1 MKQCAIILNGNDVV
15 KVSNL
20 KRKYNKIINN
30 PRIQILEEC
39 DADKLDEKYD
49 YWNRTLNHK
58 EIAEAENEIVL
69 YHYKNSK
76 TGFTITSIYDDVE
89 HLKTVTKDWIN
100 YERID

>member
-39 DADKLDEKYD
+39 DADRLDEKYD

-58 EIAEAENEIVL
+58 EIAEAENKIVL
-69 YHYKNSK
+69 HRYKNPK
-76 TGFTITSIYDDVE
+76 TGFTITSIYDDIE
-89 HLKTVTKDWIN
+89 HLRTIEKNWMD
-100 YERID
+100 YEKID

>member
-30 PRIQILEEC
+30 PRVQILEEC
-39 DADKLDEKYD
+39 DSDQLDEKYD

-58 EIAEAENEIVL
+58 EITEAENEIVL
-69 YHYKNSK
+69 HHYKNSK
-76 TGFTITSIYDDVE
+76 TGFTITSIYDDIE
-89 HLKTVTKDWIN
+89 RLKTVTKDWMD
-100 YERID
+100 YEKLD

>member
-39 DADKLDEKYD
+39 DADRLDEKYD

-58 EIAEAENEIVL
+58 EITESENEIVL
-69 YHYKNSK
+69 HHYKNFK
-76 TGFTITSIYDDVE
+76 TGYTITSIYDDIE
-89 HLKTVTKDWIN
+89 CLKTVTKDWID
-100 YERID
+100 YEKLD

>member
-39 DADKLDEKYD
+39 DADRLDEKYD
-49 YWNRTLNHK
+49 YWYRTLNHK
-58 EIAEAENEIVL
+58 EITEVENKIVL
-69 YHYKNSK
+69 HHYKNFK
-76 TGFTITSIYDDVE
+76 TGYTITSIYDDME
-89 HLKTVTKDWIN
+89 HLKTVTKDWID
-100 YERID
+100 YEKLD

>member
-15 KVSNL
+15 KASNL

-39 DADKLDEKYD
+39 DADRLDEKYD

-58 EIAEAENEIVL
+58 EIAESENEIVL
-69 YHYKNSK
+69 HHYKNFK
-76 TGFTITSIYDDVE
+76 TGYTITSIYDDIE
-89 HLKTVTKDWIN
+89 RLKTVTKDWID
-100 YERID
+100 YEKLD

>member
-39 DADKLDEKYD
+39 DADRLDEKYD
-49 YWNRTLNHK
+49 YWNRTLNYK
-58 EIAEAENEIVL
+58 EITEAENKIVL
-69 YHYKNSK
+69 HHYKNFK
-76 TGFTITSIYDDVE
+76 TGYTITSIYDDVE
-89 HLKTVTKDWIN
+89 HLKTVTKDWID
-100 YERID
+100 YEKLD